1 MTGLALFEMQRDSR
15 DFSTSRRIAVFS
27 GMSKVVVEAARER
40 LVIGMLAKRNV
51 FAPKSGDHYLQAL
64 ARCKKVLLY

>member
-1 MTGLALFEMQRDSR
+1 MTSIALFEMQRDSR

-27 GMSKVVVEAARER
+27 GISKVVVEAARER

-51 FAPKSGDHYLQAL
+51 SAPEREIQCLRGVAC
-64 ARCKKVLLY
+64 CKKVLLY